1 MEFIM
6 LVGDVTIIAGIGGV
20 IVGGNPEI
28 SKNDTSKLCKKGDT
42 IIVISDDQEF
52 TFNVKDIR
60 LSYSIS
66 EQVIVSLQV
75 EETENFSKIKLGASV
90 FKNTK

>member
-6 LVGDVTIIAGIGGV
+6 SIGDVTTIANIGNV

-28 SKNDTSKLCKKGDT
+28 TKNDTSKLCKKGEN
-42 IIVISDDQEF
+42 IIIRSAEQESIF
-52 TFNVKDIR
+52 KVQDIR

-66 EQVIVSLQV
+66 EKVIVSLQL
-75 EETENFSKIKLGASV
+75 EESENFSKIKPGDLV
-90 FKNTK
+90 FKDNR